1 MKAPAA
7 LYECIKNILYTHF
20 FYYYYHSVDGFSS
33 KLQHEFNDEY
43 SGCAFSETPHG
54 SFLESTSK
62 EEHHICEHLELKK
75 RVWAYP
81 AVFASPESELHLVSA
96 EEVFLKPSTVAE
108 VRKNNFPPQAALIPR
123 SKHNLQEESDE
134 PLPKTT
140 AIKQE
145 QPDVEAR
152 GEVRSAKMDTR
163 RKPGKPKFP
172 RLVRQK
178 GKGGKKAGKNCNCLC
193 SSLMHE

>member
-1 MKAPAA
+1 MW
-7 LYECIKNILYTHF
+7 
-20 FYYYYHSVDGFSS
+20 S
-33 KLQHEFNDEY
+33 
-43 SGCAFSETPHG
+43 
-54 SFLESTSK
+54 
-62 EEHHICEHLELKK
+62 
-75 RVWAYP
+75 YP
-81 AVFASPESELHLVSA
+81 AVSASPEAELRLVSA
-96 EEVFLKPSTVAE
+96 EEVSTVAE

-123 SKHNLQEESDE
+123 SKNNLQEESDE
-134 PLPKTT
+134 PLPQKT

-178 GKGGKKAGKNCNCLC
+178 GKGGKKAGKNCN
-193 SSLMHE
+193 